1 MLVVDD
7 ETGHMASKE
16 TENEASEETGHEP
29 MAWQPGSL
37 EIREVDKTLLTGN
50 LLVFTSR
57 DLVTQLVQISLISP
71 MKGIVG

>member
-16 TENEASEETGHEP
+16 TGHEASEETGHEP
-29 MAWQPGSL
+29 MAWPPGSL

-50 LLVFTSR
+50 LLAFTSR
-57 DLVTQLVQISLISP
+57 DLVTQLVQISLIFP
-71 MKGIVG
+71 MKGSVG